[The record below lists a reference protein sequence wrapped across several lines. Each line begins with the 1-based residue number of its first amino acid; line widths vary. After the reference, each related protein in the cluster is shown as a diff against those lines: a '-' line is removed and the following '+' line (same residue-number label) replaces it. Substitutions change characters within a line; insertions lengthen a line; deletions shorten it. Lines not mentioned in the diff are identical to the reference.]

1 MQLIFFF
8 PFCNG
13 GMLII
18 SSLSNFKQALLV
30 CLFVFQR
37 SKTFHLTV
45 FTICSRY
52 MRSWVNCRNS
62 NKKLN
67 PLSVCVAGGSPVRE
81 W

>member
-1 MQLIFFF
+1 
-8 PFCNG
+8 
-13 GMLII
+13 MLII
-18 SSLSNFKQALLV
+18 SNLNNFKQALLV
-30 CLFVFQR
+30 CLFVFQK